1 MAHQNVDKKQDIA
14 SCLHFG
20 YFKKYY
26 VSKKKKTLQIVF
38 RWKKAQPRIKKAI
51 LCARADKIRV
61 PTRLAVMI

>member
-1 MAHQNVDKKQDIA
+1 MNQNVDKKNKILRHAFTLDT
-14 SCLHFG
+14 
-20 YFKKYY
+20 
-26 VSKKKKTLQIVF
+26 SKNIMFQKKKTLQIVF

>member
-1 MAHQNVDKKQDIA
+1 MPSLWVLQKIL
-14 SCLHFG
+14 CF
-20 YFKKYY
+20 
-26 VSKKKKTLQIVF
+26 KKKKTLQIVF